1 MSEKRERYLWVAGI
15 MFIVSCV
22 ALAVDLHI
30 LHTVSIYWVGLF
42 IGRFIESDKESEER
56 EE

>member
-1 MSEKRERYLWVAGI
+1 MSRKRERYLWVAGI
-15 MFIVSCV
+15 VFIVSCV

-30 LHTVSIYWVGLF
+30 LHTVSIYYVGLS
-42 IGRFIESDKESEER
+42 IGRFIESDKESEEC